1 MELVVA
7 SSTSVGRLVS
17 NISVVMVVALGQTSL
32 ENLVQIMLVMVEVE
46 LLVQASAT
54 SVARAVVVDME

>member
-1 MELVVA
+1 MELVSLHRQA
-7 SSTSVGRLVS
+7 LVTGFQHFSGDS
-17 NISVVMVVALGQTSL
+17 NALGQTSL